1 MFYDYLYKYRIKF
14 NLFSGRKRY
23 CVIDNLSYIIE
34 WIEFYFIFIWV
45 IIKYY
50 YL

>member
-23 CVIDNLSYIIE
+23 CVIDNLSYIIRDLDFNVYKVVF
-34 WIEFYFIFIWV
+34 W
-45 IIKYY
+45 
-50 YL
+50 